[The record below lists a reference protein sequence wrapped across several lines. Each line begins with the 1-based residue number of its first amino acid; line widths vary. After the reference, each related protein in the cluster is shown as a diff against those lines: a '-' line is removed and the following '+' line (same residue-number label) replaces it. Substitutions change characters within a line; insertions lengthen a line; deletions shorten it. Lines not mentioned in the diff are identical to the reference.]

1 MALNFPYVFGSG
13 GGGGG
18 SHIVPPHMD
27 IYTTTFSPVISA
39 QNGIFLASGALVN
52 NAGDFSFAEIQA
64 GFEGINFELSGLTAG
79 ESYIVNFDFQFLE
92 NRCWFAGTSYR
103 TGVNVFPTNKS
114 DYDIYGGWTE
124 NLDRDYSVHNH
135 RITFTAASDK
145 MYLSFNLCGL
155 SDSYTNYFEIKNLY
169 IEPAP

>member
-13 GGGGG
+13 GGGG

-27 IYTTTFSPVISA
+27 VYTTSFSPVISA
-39 QNGIFLASGALVN
+39 QNGVYLASGALVD
-52 NAGDFSFAEIQA
+52 NAGDFSFVESQA

-79 ESYIVNFDFQFLE
+79 TSYIVNFDFQFLE
-92 NRCWFAGTSYR
+92 NRCWFIGTEYR

-114 DYDIYGGWTE
+114 DYDIYSGWTE

-135 RITFTAASDK
+135 QIAFTAASDK

-155 SDSYTNYFEIKNLY
+155 SDAYTNYFNIMSLY
-169 IEPAP
+169 VEPAP